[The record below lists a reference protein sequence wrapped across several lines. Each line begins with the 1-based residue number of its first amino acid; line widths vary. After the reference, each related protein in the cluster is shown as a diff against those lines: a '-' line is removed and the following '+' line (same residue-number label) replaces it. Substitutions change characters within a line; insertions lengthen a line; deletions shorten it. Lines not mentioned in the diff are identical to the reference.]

1 MSDDYQPP
9 RPGTEHARLAPFAG
23 TFRATVKLYFGPG
36 EPQISAG
43 TMVNSWDLD
52 GLYLHQSYT
61 GDPAPP
67 PFPAFVGRGYWGY
80 NFSSGQ
86 YEGFWIDNG
95 SSMMQTEQGQVD
107 PSGKV
112 WTMQSEFVHPANGQR
127 IAKRSVIKLV
137 DQDHHLMES
146 WMTGPDGQESLTME
160 IDYRRAD

>member
-9 RPGTEHARLAPFAG
+9 RPGNEHALLAPFAG

-36 EPQISAG
+36 EPQVSAG

-52 GLYLHQSYT
+52 GLYLHQHYT

-67 PFPAFVGRGYWGY
+67 PYPAFIGRGYWGY

-112 WTMQSEFVHPANGQR
+112 WTMRSEFVHPANGQR

-160 IDYRRAD
+160 IDYRRAN